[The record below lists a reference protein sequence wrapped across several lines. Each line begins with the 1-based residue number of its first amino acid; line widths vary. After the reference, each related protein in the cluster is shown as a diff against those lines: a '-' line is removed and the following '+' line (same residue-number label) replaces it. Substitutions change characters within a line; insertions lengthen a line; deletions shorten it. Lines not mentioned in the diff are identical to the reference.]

1 MVHLIKRGE
10 KWSARVGITGV
21 KWEMGKP
28 TVPPAPVRTEK
39 RKKKGNIIERR
50 KKVVTMKKKFERDE
64 KKFPNFFDF

>member
-28 TVPPAPVRTEK
+28 TVPPAHTDTYREKEKEGEYYRKTEK
-39 RKKKGNIIERR
+39 GSNNEE
-50 KKVVTMKKKFERDE
+50 KV
-64 KKFPNFFDF
+64 